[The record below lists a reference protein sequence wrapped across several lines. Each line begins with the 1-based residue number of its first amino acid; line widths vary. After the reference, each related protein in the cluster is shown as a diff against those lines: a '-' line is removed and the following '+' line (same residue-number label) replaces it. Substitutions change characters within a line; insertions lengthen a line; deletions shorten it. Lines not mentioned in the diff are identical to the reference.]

1 MTSIGAGATATT
13 TIDWHGAWKASGEA
27 VQLENEIQKIYDD
40 GRNGPG
46 VEIAQ
51 HHEFSTSWGFQVQQL
66 LKRDFEAHWRDPT
79 YLMAKIA
86 LNIVA
91 GLFIGFTFWR
101 AKDSIQGT
109 QNKLFV
115 RSIILYSFRQ

>member
-1 MTSIGAGATATT
+1 MTAIGAGATATT
-13 TIDWHGAWKASGEA
+13 TIDWHGSWKASAEA

-46 VEIAQ
+46 VETTL
-51 HHEFSTSWGFQVQQL
+51 HHEFSTSWGYQVSQL

-91 GLFIGFTFWR
+91 GLFIGFTFWK
-101 AKDSIQGT
+101 AKDSVQGT

-115 RSIILYSFRQ
+115 RCPILYSIRQ